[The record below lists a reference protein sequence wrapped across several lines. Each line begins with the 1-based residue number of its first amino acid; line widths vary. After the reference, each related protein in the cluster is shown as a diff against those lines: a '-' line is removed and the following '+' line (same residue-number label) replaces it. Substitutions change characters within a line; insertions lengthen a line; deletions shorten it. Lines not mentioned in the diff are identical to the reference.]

1 MSVALLPT
9 RLPWRGRPRGRACR
23 LLAVSL
29 ALALASS
36 GATAATPWSRD
47 AAAVSG
53 RFLKTFAAA
62 NERPTARTREQA
74 VADAKR
80 FDVISATVGMYTP
93 HASAMRTANPGL
105 VLLAYLNGTFAQK
118 SEGTKYPESWYAR
131 DRYGRKVT
139 SKGYGNYLMNP
150 TNPAWISERTER
162 CRQLLA
168 QSGYGGCILDML
180 GTAPTDPGYV
190 SSPAINP
197 ATGSPWTAADWVR
210 ATTALAGKVDAGTT
224 GQLWGNGYGN
234 GTRYFS
240 AQLGGT
246 KVLGNGVQGALS
258 EVWLRS
264 AAQSITW
271 FPDESRWK
279 DSVNQLVDLG
289 RTGERTA
296 AMVKLWTSGTTA
308 QKDAYHRFALAS
320 FLLGSDGRSSF
331 QASYASGDALA
342 GHRYWTT
349 DIGTPTGAYA
359 SAGGVYQRT
368 FTRGKVL
375 VNPTTTTR
383 TVALGAA
390 YVDLSG
396 VRRTSVTLAPHT
408 GDVFRVP

>member
-9 RLPWRGRPRGRACR
+9 RLPWRGRPRARACR

-74 VADAKR
+74 VADARR
-80 FDVISATVGMYTP
+80 FDVISATVGTYRG
-93 HASAMRTANPGL
+93 HAAAMRAANPAL
-105 VLLAYLNGTFAQK
+105 ILLAYLNGTFAQ
-118 SEGTKYPESWYAR
+118 SSQGTAYPESWYAR
-131 DRYGRKVT
+131 DRNGRKVT
-139 SKGYGNYLMNP
+139 SRGYGNYLMDP
-150 TNPAWISERTER
+150 TNAGWISHRADT
-162 CRQLLA
+162 CRQLMA
-168 QSGYGGCILDML
+168 ESGYGGCMLDML

-197 ATGSPWTAADWVR
+197 ATRNPWTAPEWLR
-210 ATTALAGKVDAGTT
+210 ATTALAAEVDAATS

-234 GTRYFS
+234 GTRYFTAS
-240 AQLGGT
+240 LGPSRILSG
-246 KVLGNGVQGALS
+246 GVQGAIS
-258 EVWLRS
+258 EIWLRS
-264 AAQSITW
+264 AAQSLTSY
-271 FPDESRWK
+271 PAESRWR

-331 QASYASGDALA
+331 QASYAPGDALA

-349 DIGTPTGAYA
+349 DIGTPTGAYGN
-359 SAGGVYQRT
+359 AGGVYQRA